1 MKSQIGNL
9 NSNLTIES
17 LIIVINPEGKT
28 LNEKPDTGT
37 SRVFIGG
44 D

>member
-1 MKSQIGNL
+1 MKGRIGNL
-9 NSNLTIES
+9 NINLTIKS

>member
-1 MKSQIGNL
+1 MKSRIGNL
-9 NSNLTIES
+9 NSNLTIKS
-17 LIIVINPEGKT
+17 LIIVINLEGKT
-28 LNEKPDTGT
+28 LNGKPDTGT